1 GKTIHRVDSDAEI
14 YRRPGH
20 ASVARAKEPAV
31 ADHVGARG
39 VGELALPRPDHL
51 GAAATGHALEVAL
64 GQRAAPR
71 TAAISRGVEP
81 ARVGTIRLTVVRRP
95 HGSAR
100 RDVEIV
106 DAVPAHLAEAGV
118 GAAGALRHLGG
129 AQLEPS
135 ARGLRPARAT
145 VSAEP
150 DAR

>member
-1 GKTIHRVDSDAEI
+1 
-14 YRRPGH
+14 
-20 ASVARAKEPAV
+20 
-31 ADHVGARG
+31 
-39 VGELALPRPDHL
+39 
-51 GAAATGHALEVAL
+51 
-64 GQRAAPR
+64 
-71 TAAISRGVEP
+71 
-81 ARVGTIRLTVVRRP
+81 TVVRRP

-150 DAR
+150 DARATAGIDATAVTWIHRGAVHEIGSGLALLPLVSVVRALEHVAGRGHVHDRILGLPRAAARPP